1 MSSVVASQTAAVKET
16 YRVFVHKE
24 EVYQSGAFRDNPGV
38 SSKCAM
44 QLREL
49 AILGRTHAR
58 AKATVGSNRGWRR
71 SPLGG
76 NGGNHFYLYWTLEH
90 PTLAAASGAAGRTV
104 FVRAVRHHDAT
115 SDPLRSDAL
124 GDYELLDLA
133 PDFTVGALENPFT
146 PAQEN
151 FASAQDRVRAYI
163 GAAGGGKTQALI
175 RAIEVGTPG
184 DTLYLTWSTRLAE
197 QVVHHFTGDGG
208 TRFLPPDSSVRAYD
222 IRSWFGSILGRDIPF
237 QTLAQSQRSFRKAVA
252 ELQLP
257 LNKGRVWSGREWD
270 LFAEVRGHLAGGF
283 NLDDRQGNLT
293 PKQYLEARKEEKLG
307 ESDAESALA
316 IWTMLTKKKE
326 KEKEREKERE
336 KEKEESVLATCFPE
350 LEAARELFDKVSSP
364 RHLPE
369 AMRRMHRV
377 VIDEVQDLTPL
388 ELAALMRALSHMR
401 DGQERIPEI
410 VIAGDEGQT
419 VRPSAYKN
427 ARLKQT
433 IKKFILQDVAT
444 TNVEANLRCP
454 TGVVFV
460 LERLRQFYAS
470 LPRATRPSGAK
481 SSNATAGIEAD
492 LVHAA
497 LADKAEAV
505 DLLEQL
511 ASAGSCTCIFVG
523 DEVPS
528 WAAETPAAPLF
539 LTPETSKGHE
549 YPVVLVFGVG
559 KFIAQLNAGKLTEAD
574 LQWVRTQLDR
584 TTVALSRT
592 TGTLILADIGEAESA
607 AFRHGREL
615 LFGATPRPSL
625 TANELLAHL
634 AEREDTAAERASQH
648 LGEAAARMEESPEAA
663 IQLLRLALFQL
674 NRTEDVDS
682 FSQSDRQAME
692 QELDRRGLELL
703 MHPSLTEPTRRL
715 AGRFVTN
722 RFAGA
727 SDDLREFAQ
736 LLQLRGVSELT
747 LQERFEL
754 LQRLSSFADSP
765 LGLVARR
772 RLASRRQL
780 LLQTLDEGA
789 QHPALAEQLGR
800 EADSWLGLLDAA
812 EPSLADTLREQAAAA
827 LLRAGNGQA
836 ALTTLLR
843 VAAPSPA
850 LLGAAYEAQGQWSE
864 AAEHYL
870 AAGDR
875 PAAHRCFRAAGAVAE
890 AGATT
895 DDAQVQERLEQLDRG
910 IGFLRDHFD
919 GWMTTAE
926 RLQVTAAISKVD
938 HAKELAATRAE
949 TTAQLASA
957 RADAARTRELLA
969 SVHSREAEHRKQAD
983 RLQRDLENLQARD
996 AKLAAALTAAT
1007 MTEKRLDDD
1016 TVALSA
1022 QATANRNEKSR
1033 LEALRATLERQQAN
1047 TERDETDMLAMLEEA
1062 DATRGA
1068 LRGVEL
1074 ARDEALAARDDLRA
1088 RLQQADA
1095 LAARRADEV
1104 AATARKFDEAERERQ
1119 LALRSIAAL
1128 RTQSVDDNSR
1138 FLRERE
1144 ELTAQIG
1151 ALQAAAKT
1159 AAKAYT
1165 AELLAARQALAKAE
1179 ILIEHSKSP
1188 ADYGKANATGSTVA
1202 PTAATPPAQPVPPE
1216 PPRPTPPQ
1224 GARLTPEAF
1233 LKGLSDSDAFFWRTD
1248 GAAVTFVLLQ
1258 GLSRGGSVTVWKLSS
1273 NAAIK
1278 RPQFE
1283 ALLQAALGYLPGWE
1297 APLRARDTGP
1307 LVDWLRAFEKLIS
1320 FQTEQHRPDR
1330 GQSDTAERAAT
1341 QPASLGTF
1349 AELLEQAKRK
1359 G

>member
-1 MSSVVASQTAAVKET
+1 MSSVVASQHAAVGAP
-16 YRVFVHKE
+16 YRVFVHTE

-49 AILGRTHAR
+49 ATLGRTHAR

-124 GDYELLDLA
+124 GDYELLDFT

-197 QVVHHFTGDGG
+197 QVEHHFTGDGG
-208 TRFLPPDSSVRAYD
+208 TRFLPPESSVRAYD
-222 IRSWFGSILGRDIPF
+222 IRSWFGTILGRDIPF
-237 QTLAQSQRSFRKAVA
+237 QTLAQSQRSFGKAVA

-257 LNKGRVWSGREWD
+257 PNKGRVWSGREWD

-283 NLDDRQGNLT
+283 NLEDRQGNLT
-293 PKQYLEARKEEKLG
+293 PKHYLEARKEDKLG

-326 KEKEREKERE
+326 KDKE

-350 LEAARELFDKVSSP
+350 LEAARELFDKVSSA

-401 DGQERIPEI
+401 DGQDRIPEI

-460 LERLRQFYAS
+460 LDRLRQFYAS
-470 LPRATRPSGAK
+470 LPRATRPSGLK

-607 AFRHGREL
+607 TFRYGREL

-625 TANELLAHL
+625 TADELLAHL

-674 NRTEDVDS
+674 ARTEDVDS

-703 MHPSLTEPTRRL
+703 LHPSLTEPTRRL

-722 RFAGA
+722 RFAGQP
-727 SDDLREFAQ
+727 DDLREFAQ

-754 LQRLSSFADSP
+754 LQRLTGFADSP
-765 LGLVARR
+765 LGQVARR
-772 RLASRRQL
+772 RLESRRQL

-812 EPSLADTLREQAAAA
+812 EPGRADRLREQAAAA
-827 LLRAGNGQA
+827 LLGAGNGQA
-836 ALTTLLR
+836 ALATLMR

-850 LLGAAYEAQGQWSE
+850 LLGAAYEAQSQWSE

-895 DDAQVQERLEQLDRG
+895 DDPQVQERLEQLDRG

-919 GWMTTAE
+919 GWMTAAE

-949 TTAQLASA
+949 TSALLAAA
-957 RADAARTRELLA
+957 RADAARTHQLLA
-969 SVHSREAEHRKQAD
+969 SVNSREAEHRKQAD
-983 RLQRDLENLQARD
+983 RLQRDLENLQARE
-996 AKLAAALTAAT
+996 AKLAASLTAVT

-1016 TVALSA
+1016 TAALSA

-1033 LEALRATLERQQAN
+1033 LEALRATLEKLQAN
-1047 TERDETDMLAMLEEA
+1047 AERDETDMLAMLVEA
-1062 DATRGA
+1062 DAARGA

-1074 ARDEALAARDDLRA
+1074 ARDEAVAAGNDLRA
-1088 RLQQADA
+1088 RLQQAEA

-1104 AATARKFDEAERERQ
+1104 AASARKFDEAETERQ
-1119 LALRSIAAL
+1119 LALRSVAAL
-1128 RTQSVDDNSR
+1128 RSQSVDDNNR

-1159 AAKAYT
+1159 AAKTDT

-1179 ILIEHSKSP
+1179 ILIEHWKSR
-1188 ADYGKANATGSTVA
+1188 ADYWKANATGTTVA
-1202 PTAATPPAQPVPPE
+1202 PTAATPPAQPATPE
-1216 PPRPTPPQ
+1216 PQRQTPAQ
-1224 GARLTPEAF
+1224 DARLTPEAF
-1233 LKGLSDSDAFFWRTD
+1233 LKGLSDSDDFWRTD
-1248 GAAVTFVLLQ
+1248 GTRVAFSLLQ
-1258 GLSRGGSVTVWKLSS
+1258 GLSRETSVTVWKLSA
-1273 NAAIK
+1273 NAAVK
-1278 RPQFE
+1278 RPRFE

-1297 APLRARDTGP
+1297 APLPARDTGP
-1307 LVDWLRAFEKLIS
+1307 LVVWLRGFEKLVS
-1320 FQTEQHRPDR
+1320 VQTAQHRPDR
-1330 GQSDTAERAAT
+1330 SQSDTAERGAT

-1349 AELLEQAKRK
+1349 AALLEQAKRK

>member
-1 MSSVVASQTAAVKET
+1 MSSVVASQHAAVGPP
-16 YRVFVHKE
+16 YRVFVHTE
-24 EVYQSGAFRDNPGV
+24 EVYQSGAFRENPGV

-49 AILGRTHAR
+49 ATLGRTHAR

-90 PTLAAASGAAGRTV
+90 PTLAAASGAVGRTV

-124 GDYELLDLA
+124 GDYELLDFT
-133 PDFTVGALENPFT
+133 PSFTVGALENPFT
-146 PAQEN
+146 PAQET

-197 QVVHHFTGDGG
+197 QVEHHFTGDGG
-208 TRFLPPDSSVRAYD
+208 TRFLPPDSTVRAYD
-222 IRSWFGSILGRDIPF
+222 IRSWFGTILGRDIPF
-237 QTLAQSQRSFRKAVA
+237 QTLAQSQRNFRKAVA

-257 LNKGRVWSGREWD
+257 PSKGRVWSGREWD

-293 PKQYLEARKEEKLG
+293 PKHYLEARKEDKLG

-326 KEKEREKERE
+326 KEREKDKD

-350 LEAARELFDKVSSP
+350 LEAARELFEKVSSA

-401 DGQERIPEI
+401 DGQDRIPEI

-433 IKKFILQDVAT
+433 IKKFTHHDVAT

-454 TGVVFV
+454 TGVVLV

-470 LPRATRPSGAK
+470 LPRATRPSGLK

-497 LADKAEAV
+497 LADKAEAI

-607 AFRHGREL
+607 TFRHGREL

-625 TANELLAHL
+625 TADELLAHL
-634 AEREDTAAERASQH
+634 AEREDSAAERASQH

-674 NRTEDVDS
+674 ARTEDVDS

-703 MHPSLTEPTRRL
+703 LHPSLTEPTRRL
-715 AGRFVTN
+715 TGRFVTN
-722 RFAGA
+722 RFAGQR
-727 SDDLREFAQ
+727 DDLREFAQ

-754 LQRLSSFADSP
+754 LQRLTGFADSP
-765 LGLVARR
+765 LGQVARR
-772 RLASRRQL
+772 RLESRRQL

-812 EPSLADTLREQAAAA
+812 EPGRADRLREQAAAA
-827 LLRAGNGQA
+827 LLGAGNGQA
-836 ALTTLLR
+836 ALATLMR

-850 LLGAAYEAQGQWSE
+850 LLGAAYEAQSQWSE

-870 AAGDR
+870 TAGDR

-895 DDAQVQERLEQLDRG
+895 DDPQVQERLEQLDRG

-949 TTAQLASA
+949 TSALLAAA
-957 RADAARTRELLA
+957 RADAARTHKLLA
-969 SVHSREAEHRKQAD
+969 SVNSREAEHRKQAD
-983 RLQRDLENLQARD
+983 RLQRDLENLQARE
-996 AKLAAALTAAT
+996 AKLAASLTAVT

-1016 TVALSA
+1016 TAALSA

-1033 LEALRATLERQQAN
+1033 LEALRATLEKLQAN
-1047 TERDETDMLAMLEEA
+1047 AERDETDMLAMLVEA
-1062 DATRGA
+1062 DAARGA

-1074 ARDEALAARDDLRA
+1074 ARNEAVAAGNDLRA
-1088 RLQQADA
+1088 RLQQAEA
-1095 LAARRADEV
+1095 LAARRTDELATVTIRAETSEAD
-1104 AATARKFDEAERERQ
+1104 RQ
-1119 LALRSIAAL
+1119 LALRSVAAL
-1128 RTQSVDDNSR
+1128 RTQSVEDNNR
-1138 FLRERE
+1138 FLYERE
-1144 ELTAQIG
+1144 ELGEQLETAK
-1151 ALQAAAKT
+1151 AAAAVISRQQSLEL
-1159 AAKAYT
+1159 AALKST
-1165 AELLAARQALAKAE
+1165 LETTQAELLRARLVAEQAGNGTATAASSPSLAPLPTTNLDQTIVAAVEAGRKLCLAPEEFLSSRTDTDLLYWNVHGPQIATALITLLNADAQANVQALAMKSAITRARIE
-1179 ILIEHSKSP
+1179 AMLI
-1188 ADYGKANATGSTVA
+1188 
-1202 PTAATPPAQPVPPE
+1202 
-1216 PPRPTPPQ
+1216 
-1224 GARLTPEAF
+1224 
-1233 LKGLSDSDAFFWRTD
+1233 
-1248 GAAVTFVLLQ
+1248 
-1258 GLSRGGSVTVWKLSS
+1258 
-1273 NAAIK
+1273 
-1278 RPQFE
+1278 
-1283 ALLQAALGYLPGWE
+1283 AALGFRPVWNDALTPRDRASLLPWLDE
-1297 APLRARDTGP
+1297 LKRRCSTQSAKRPSEPAPSG
-1307 LVDWLRAFEKLIS
+1307 
-1320 FQTEQHRPDR
+1320 
-1330 GQSDTAERAAT
+1330 
-1341 QPASLGTF
+1341 LGTF
-1349 AELLEQAKRK
+1349 AALLEQAKRK

>member
-1 MSSVVASQTAAVKET
+1 MSSVVASQHAAVGAP
-16 YRVFVHKE
+16 YRVFVHTE

-49 AILGRTHAR
+49 ATLGRTHAR

-124 GDYELLDLA
+124 GDYELLDFT
-133 PDFTVGALENPFT
+133 PDFTVGPLENPFT

-197 QVVHHFTGDGG
+197 QVEHHFTGDGG
-208 TRFLPPDSSVRAYD
+208 TRFLPPDSSVRAFD

-257 LNKGRVWSGREWD
+257 PSRGRVWANREWD

-293 PKQYLEARKEEKLG
+293 SKQYLEARKEDKLG
-307 ESDAESALA
+307 DTDAESAVA
-316 IWTMLTKKKE
+316 IWTSLSKKKE
-326 KEKEREKERE
+326 KEKE
-336 KEKEESVLATCFPE
+336 KEKDREESVLATCFPE
-350 LEAARELFDKVSSP
+350 LEAARELFDKVSSA

-401 DGQERIPEI
+401 DAQDRIPEI

-433 IKKFILQDVAT
+433 IKKFTHHDVAT

-470 LPRATRPSGAK
+470 LPRATRPSGLK

-523 DEVPS
+523 DEVPA

-607 AFRHGREL
+607 TFRYGREL

-625 TANELLAHL
+625 TADELLAHL

-674 NRTEDVDS
+674 ARTEDVDS

-703 MHPSLTEPTRRL
+703 LHPSLTEPTRRL

-722 RFAGA
+722 RFAGQR
-727 SDDLREFAQ
+727 DDLREFAQ

-754 LQRLSSFADSP
+754 LQRLTGFADSP
-765 LGLVARR
+765 LGQVARR
-772 RLASRRQL
+772 RLESRRQL
-780 LLQTLDEGA
+780 LLQTLDDGA

-812 EPSLADTLREQAAAA
+812 EPGRADRLREQAAAA
-827 LLRAGNGQA
+827 LLGAGNGQA
-836 ALTTLLR
+836 ALATLMR

-850 LLGAAYEAQGQWSE
+850 LLGAAYEAQSQWSE

-890 AGATT
+890 ASATT
-895 DDAQVQERLEQLDRG
+895 DDPQVQERLEQLDRG

-919 GWMTTAE
+919 GWMTAAE

-938 HAKELAATRAE
+938 HAKELAAARAE
-949 TTAQLASA
+949 TSALLAAA
-957 RADAARTRELLA
+957 RADAARTHQLLA
-969 SVHSREAEHRKQAD
+969 SVNSREAEHRKQAD
-983 RLQRDLENLQARD
+983 RLQRDLENLQARE
-996 AKLAAALTAAT
+996 AKLAAALTAVT

-1016 TVALSA
+1016 TAALQA

-1033 LEALRATLERQQAN
+1033 LDGLRQTLEKQQAN
-1047 TERDETDMLAMLEEA
+1047 AERDETDMLAMLVEA
-1062 DATRGA
+1062 DAARGA

-1074 ARDEALAARDDLRA
+1074 ALDEAVAAGNDLRA
-1088 RLQQADA
+1088 RLQQAEA
-1095 LAARRADEV
+1095 LAARRADEL
-1104 AATARKFDEAERERQ
+1104 ATVTMRAETAEAERQ
-1119 LALRSIAAL
+1119 LALRSVAAL
-1128 RTQSVDDNSR
+1128 RTQSVEDNNR

-1144 ELTAQIG
+1144 ELSAQIG

-1159 AAKAYT
+1159 AAKADT

-1179 ILIEHSKSP
+1179 VLIEHWKSRT
-1188 ADYGKANATGSTVA
+1188 DYWKANATGTTVA
-1202 PTAATPPAQPVPPE
+1202 PTAATQPLQPAPPD
-1216 PPRPTPPQ
+1216 PPRPAPPMPPQ

-1233 LKGLSDSDAFFWRTD
+1233 LKGLSDSDDFFWRTD
-1248 GAAVTFVLLQ
+1248 GTRVTFTLMQTLIRDATVTLSKLSANAAV
-1258 GLSRGGSVTVWKLSS
+1258 
-1273 NAAIK
+1273 K
-1278 RPQFE
+1278 RPRSE

-1297 APLRARDTGP
+1297 APLPARDTGP
-1307 LVDWLRAFEKLIS
+1307 LLDWLRAFEKLVAVP
-1320 FQTEQHRPDR
+1320 TAQHRPDR

-1349 AELLEQAKRK
+1349 AALLEQAKRK